1 MNLGFNY
8 WFWIMAVLRNN
19 KNKDLSSLL
28 IDKSF
33 YSKLNEVQTFLE
45 IVLWFRHATI
55 LGDKGIFCSSCLSN
69 FYPEFL
75 DVENGT
81 WFEQLFLMPL
91 GWLDMWIV
99 SICYS
104 SIKNQ
109 IYSFTRFLHLRSS
122 LCTSLFKLN
131 CVIYLSLRGVWNT
144 LGHTWTKKLME

>member
-8 WFWIMAVLRNN
+8 WFWIMAVRRNN

-55 LGDKGIFCSSCLSN
+55 LGDKGIFALHVCQIFIQN
-69 FYPEFL
+69 
-75 DVENGT
+75 
-81 WFEQLFLMPL
+81 FLMLKMAPDLSSFFLPL